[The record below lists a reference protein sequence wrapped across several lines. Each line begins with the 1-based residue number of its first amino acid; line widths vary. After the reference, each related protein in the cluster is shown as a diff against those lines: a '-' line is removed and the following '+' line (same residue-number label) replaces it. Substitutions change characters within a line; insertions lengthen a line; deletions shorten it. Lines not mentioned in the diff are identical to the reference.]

1 MLAPLLLL
9 LALTHDPA
17 LLDELAE
24 LLMEW
29 EAEAEA

>member
-1 MLAPLLLL
+1 MNLLL

-24 LLMEW
+24 MLEDFKAP
-29 EAEAEA
+29 AEA